1 MSYNAWTKI
10 DSGSE
15 GAWTPDVWL
24 GVIKIIANHQGENVY
39 DGNSP
44 IYQELENC
52 FPSLKWRDTNGGNF
66 RPYFRDFSKPWTI
79 TGVASFNDSFSLTPR
94 GSSIAN
100 GDLSVREFF
109 VDFCESYFEDNE
121 YPFAILAAGFFEASK
136 QLSLHEIYFGIEMG
150 YRPGKDDIAVSLSNS
165 ESKTIAEIPATHKRR
180 LVLMLKI
187 MERIGAIVAIGTGE
201 EKAWMVWDSLLLKR
215 LKSADSS
222 GSSPT
227 STTDKPTID
236 GIVLAYL
243 TSAKSANY
251 LISSQVSLNLIASL
265 LAKPFLILTGLSGS
279 GKTKLAQTF
288 AAWISSNP
296 DQYRI
301 VAVGADWTSGENI
314 LGYPD
319 ALRAGYYCKPSNGAL
334 DIILKARDNP
344 QKPYFLILDEMN
356 LSHVE
361 RYFSDILS
369 VIESK
374 QQIALHA
381 SSCALKSSGDET
393 EIPATIKFP
402 ENLFLIGTVNIDET
416 TYMFSPKVLDR
427 ANVLEFRVSAPEI
440 SNFLGSPKSVDID
453 MIAGKGAEYAEAF
466 VKASRNQ
473 DLDFLSLD
481 DQITKAHEI
490 AKNLNENLTEIFTAL
505 SKVGAEFGF
514 RTGIEIF
521 RFTFFHAL
529 LTGTGWNLKDA
540 IDAQILQ
547 KLLPKLH
554 GSERRLGP
562 LLNVLREYC
571 EQNQYTSSL
580 IKIKRMQDRLRD
592 GFTSF
597 AEA

>member
-10 DSGSE
+10 DGGSE
-15 GAWTPDVWL
+15 GAWAPDVWL
-24 GVIKIIANHQGENVY
+24 GVIKIIANHQGEDVY

-44 IYQELENC
+44 IYQELEVR
-52 FPSLKWRDTNGGNF
+52 FPGLKWRDNDGDNF

-79 TGVASFNDSFSLTPR
+79 TEVASFNGTFSLTSK
-94 GSSIAN
+94 GSRIAS
-100 GDLSVREFF
+100 GDLSVREHL
-109 VDFCESYFEDNE
+109 VDFCEQYFEDNE
-121 YPFAILAAGFFEASK
+121 YPFAILAAGFVEASK
-136 QLSLHEIYFGIEMG
+136 QLSLNEIYFGIETG
-150 YRPGKDDIAVSLSNS
+150 YRPGKDDIAISLTNS

-180 LVLMLKI
+180 LTLMLKI
-187 MERIGAIVAIGTGE
+187 MERIGAIVAVGTGE

-215 LKSADSS
+215 LMSANSS
-222 GSSPT
+222 GSSST
-227 STTDKPTID
+227 STIGKPTID
-236 GIVLAYL
+236 GVVSAYL
-243 TSAKSANY
+243 ASARSANY
-251 LISSQVSLNLIASL
+251 LISSQASLNLIASL

-288 AAWISSNP
+288 AAWISANP
-296 DQYRI
+296 NQYRI

-319 ALRAGYYCKPSNGAL
+319 ALRAGYYCKPNNGAL
-334 DIILKARDNP
+334 DIILKAKDDP
-344 QKPYFLILDEMN
+344 KKPYFLILDEMN

-381 SSCALKSSGDET
+381 SSCALKASEDDT
-393 EIPATIKFP
+393 PIPASITFP
-402 ENLFLIGTVNIDET
+402 ANLFVIGTVNIDET

-427 ANVLEFRVSAPEI
+427 ANVLEFRVSASEI
-440 SNFLGSPKSVDID
+440 SNFLGNPKSVDINT
-453 MIAGKGAEYAEAF
+453 IAGKGAEYAEAF
-466 VKASRNQ
+466 VRASSNQ
-473 DLDFLSLD
+473 DIDFLSLD
-481 DQITKAHEI
+481 EQITQGQEI
-490 AKNLNENLTEIFTAL
+490 AKKLNDNLTEIFTAL
-505 SKVGAEFGF
+505 STVGAEFGF

-521 RFTFFHAL
+521 RFTFFHAF
-529 LTGTGWNLKDA
+529 LTGTGWDLKDA

-562 LLNVLREYC
+562 LLNVLKEYC
-571 EQNQYTSSL
+571 EQNQYASSL
-580 IKIKRMQDRLRD
+580 IKIQRMQDRLRD